1 MEGAMRADL
10 WNKSVPRVEMDQRV
24 RDARLRLHRM
34 ERLLVPQAAVT
45 SSWFKR
51 VLWLFGFGKNGGR
64 VQGRRIRGPLSNR
77 RFSPITRVPQG
88 WAEAHGS
95 FCRALGLPPLQPSL
109 A

>member
-1 MEGAMRADL
+1 MRADL
-10 WNKSVPRVEMDQRV
+10 WNKSVPRVEIDQRA

-34 ERLLVPQAAVT
+34 ERLLVPRAAVT

-51 VLWLFGFGKNGGR
+51 VLWLYGFGKNGGR

-77 RFSPITRVPQG
+77 RPSPITRAHPG
-88 WAEAHGS
+88 WVEACGS
-95 FCRALGLPPLQPSL
+95 FCRALGPPLLHPSP